1 MKQERKNDSGFTLA
15 EVVAVTAIIAVLG
28 TVATVSVSTYL
39 KHDAA
44 IRRDTL
50 AEQAYNALQDKL
62 NMERVKGKL
71 DEYTVTLNASKLTE
85 TAVDSIL
92 DTNFSILDAGSMTE
106 AEYINSFHAAHGTDS
121 LYYLTL
127 DGADKDNALV
137 SYLFDALGDS
147 GVYGMDYVVEFNAD
161 TGRVMSVFC
170 SDETELS
177 YSTNLID
184 RDSAVLGAEKI
195 GYHGIYWTA
204 DNAPFTEGL
213 YFASD
218 KGVMTNGVF
227 VPDGSYAAD
236 GSTVFSELTFYCE
249 DRMFEKY
256 PFTEWM
262 YTVTVGDGSG
272 NGFTSEKKAFS
283 QDTTA
288 DMNSLYESV
297 SASVGGDKAS
307 RYLYMYLEQNG
318 YKAGYYD
325 TDAQTA
331 DGEPCKLRH
340 LLFLLDNPVTD
351 DSWGKELNTG
361 GVYGNGEYYCS
372 FTVSYGDNFI
382 LNYDC
387 DDIGSGTKLFNP
399 LFDHYDSATDTYYIT
414 SPRHLSNMR
423 YGKPDGK
430 YVIDSAL
437 DFTDVERTATYLA
450 KDTEIIASLPAGSGL
465 TAGAVSAEFTPLSWK
480 DASGNSLYFSG
491 SLSAGA
497 DEATAE
503 PYHIKG
509 MKITETGNSYVALI
523 PYLVSGAEIHDLYFE
538 DCSVEAGGSY
548 AAIVCGQGVS
558 SSMENITFKD
568 CTVKAK
574 DHSAM
579 LAGIVKG
586 NSSVAGITSEG
597 GSVTGTSYT
606 AGFIG
611 EYVPQ
616 KTASDVLTISDIHNG
631 TYSDEADVKG
641 ASISGTDHAA
651 GVIGKVTGKMNAE
664 NLVNNGEVQGSTF
677 VSGIIGQFDGTSGD
691 ETYLKKAD
699 NHGNITGNASYVAG
713 VVACVDGKD
722 KKINVTIT
730 ALSND
735 GIISNTGDYTGGIIG
750 SSSYANIGTLKDGY
764 EGCSNT
770 GNVTGHD
777 YTGGISGYMKG
788 YYYTWLWKKTDY
800 YAHVREL
807 SSTGVVSG
815 NNYVGGL
822 SGYAYELYVEG
833 NADATGDVSGNS
845 NKMRCLGWHER
856 VIPNNT
862 LPAANT
868 NIDED
873 SVWLSDGIKR
883 NQIESVTVTAEH
895 GGHYS
900 GDGDCTAISTDGY
913 GNCIVHYED
922 TDNNGLYEAYIYGY
936 SYEWAPLELTNG
948 DAYFASMQNLLSCKI
963 EIPVVVNSS
972 SGFMFGGCAALTNID
987 VSKLDT
993 SKVTDMDS
1001 MFYGC
1006 AALTNIDVGKW
1017 DTSSVTNMAS
1027 MFYGCAALTNIDVS
1041 KWDTS
1046 SVTSMDSM
1054 FYGCAALTNID
1065 VGNWNT
1071 SSVTNM
1077 DSMFDDCAAL
1087 TNIDAGNWNTSSVT
1101 SMYGM
1106 FYGCA
1111 ALTNI
1116 DVGNWNTSSVTNMAS
1131 MFYGCA
1137 ALTNIDVGNWNTS
1150 SVTRMDNMF
1159 NSCAALINID
1169 VSNWDTSSVTSMD
1182 WMFEGCAA
1190 LANIDVGNWNVSK
1203 VTGTNGMFAGCAALT
1218 NIDVGSWNVSKVTGM
1233 SRMFEGCVALT
1244 NIDVSKWDVSK
1255 VTTMS
1260 SMFEGCAALTNIDV
1274 GNWDT
1279 SKVTGVYHMFYGCVA
1294 LTNIDVSKWDVSKVN
1309 NIRGIFSNC
1318 TGLISLDLSDWN
1330 TSSVLSFEDYSKHTY
1345 NGQSYYVAQ
1354 GPFSNCT
1361 SLEYLSFR
1369 NWNMTNFNSFVD
1381 AVNGAQNVK
1390 EVDFRGVSL
1399 PDPDKGNRASDSK
1412 GYPFYNVYATFFG
1425 SNAVLEKIWLPDVSY
1440 DYVLPR
1446 QQLGDTWYG
1455 YDADGNYLGTKYTVL
1470 PSAHSDASGK
1480 LAYISVEKPS
1490 ATLAEYGDLTY
1501 LFGKQD
1507 KAFKRDAI
1515 ESIAFDISGTN
1526 DNATGALASADVSKG
1541 QTNSITMYAKDSD
1554 GNGLYE
1560 IVIDSKGLP
1569 IIVSQGAS
1577 YLFYGCNKLTA
1588 LDVSDL
1594 DMSKVTD
1601 MRWMFFNC
1609 TALTNIDVSN
1619 LDTSSATTM
1628 GDMFSGCAAL
1638 TNIDVS
1644 KWDTSSVKIL
1654 NGMFDGCAALT
1665 NIDVGNWDTSKVTEM
1680 SYMFRGCAALT
1691 NIDVS
1696 NWDVSSVTTMSWMF
1710 YGCAALTNIDV
1721 SNWDTSSVIALSGMF
1736 EGCAA
1741 LTNIDVGK
1749 WDASSV
1755 RSMNEMF
1762 YGCAALTNIDV
1773 SNWDTSSVTNMSY
1786 MFYNCAALTNI
1797 DVSKWSTSKV
1807 TGMSYMFRGCAALAN
1822 IDVGNWD
1829 VSKVTNMYGMFYK
1842 CAALANID
1850 VSNWDVSKVTDMR
1863 RMFENCSSLKILDMS
1878 DWDTSSVQKFESYHY
1893 KISSGKNYYVAEGP
1907 FDGCT
1912 SLEYISFRN
1921 WNMTNFN
1928 SFVRTLRGT
1937 PSVKEIDFR
1946 GVSLPDPEKGN
1957 RASDS
1962 EGYPFA
1968 DIYTTFFD
1976 RNEALEKIWL
1986 PDVSYDYVLPRQTS
2000 GYCWYGYDADGNCL
2014 GTTYSKLPAAGSDP
2028 SGKLAYIS
2036 AKRSRAVLT
2045 TSSKRPGYFF
2055 DYKGADD
2062 SYFNKYN
2069 AESFEVY
2076 PNASLFDSQG
2086 VLAQTD
2092 VSADKSGSIMMY
2104 CKDTDGNGKYE
2115 ISIVSVYGIQ
2125 IYMNKDSSYLFGG
2138 NQVSLYSGPKLV
2150 KISGLEYLDASEVVD
2165 MSYMFRTC
2173 SLLSGKVDLS
2183 NWDTSNVTNMKGM
2196 FYFCP
2201 KIESVSLANCNMR
2214 NVTDMGYMFLSC
2226 SDMTVLDLTGCDLS
2240 GVSSYNGYAN
2250 IFKNCSALSKIY
2262 LPGKVN
2268 GTYVA
2273 SLVLPDGTWYG
2284 YSSDDVYLEST
2295 YVRLPASKSDAGGK
2309 LTYISL
2315 TPLMYLGTYGNVT
2328 YLFGK
2333 DDPTFSRDVVESISF
2348 VVDKTYSG
2356 TSALASADV
2365 SDLQNGKIMMYSYDT
2380 DADGLYEIKIVSD
2393 EIIKFNPDSSYLF
2406 SAYNGKTSRLEQISG
2421 MENLDTCS
2429 VTNIS
2434 RMFEGCATLTNIDV
2448 GNWNTSKVTDM
2459 SYMFK
2464 GCAALTNID
2473 VGNWNTSKVTS
2484 MYQMFKDCAALTN
2497 IDVSSWNTS
2506 KVTGMSY
2513 MFSGCAALT
2522 NIDVSKWNT
2531 YWAVDRSSMFEG
2543 CVALTNIDVSNWDTS
2558 KVTNMRSMFSGCAAL
2573 TNIDVGNWD
2582 TSKVTDIS
2590 WMFKGCVALTNID
2603 VSNWDV
2609 SKVADMSYMFD
2620 GCIALT
2626 NIDVS
2631 NWNTSSVT
2639 NMSYM
2644 FEDCVALTNIDVSNW
2659 NTSSVTNMS
2668 YMFDGC
2674 VALTNI
2680 DVSNWDVSIVTNMH
2694 GMFFKCAALT
2704 NIDVSNWNT
2713 SSVTNMGYMFFNC
2726 ATLTSIDLSN
2736 WDTSSVTRMADMF
2749 YGCAA
2754 LTNIDVSNWDTSSVT
2769 GMEDMFEGCA
2779 ALTNIG
2785 VSNWDTSNVTNMKSM
2800 FEDCATLT
2808 SIDLSNWDTSRVTRM
2823 SYMFEGCAAL
2833 TSIDL
2838 SNWDTS
2844 RVTDMHSMFYKC
2856 AALTNIDVSNWN
2868 TSRVTDMSSMFE
2880 GCVSL
2885 TSIDLS
2891 NWDTSRVTDMSWMF
2905 AHDKNLKCIY
2915 VGDKWVIGS
2924 STKVDVMFSGCGV
2937 TSVTKK
2943 AA

>member
-71 DEYTVTLNASKLTE
+71 DEYTVSLNASKLTE

-399 LFDHYDSATDTYYIT
+399 LFDHYDSAMDTYYIT

-465 TAGAVSAEFTPLSWK
+465 TAGAVSAEFAPLSWK
-480 DASGNSLYFSG
+480 DASNNSLYFSG

-509 MKITETGNSYVALI
+509 LKITETGNSYVALI

-586 NSSVAGITSEG
+586 NSSVAGIASEG

-722 KKINVTIT
+722 KKINVTVT
-730 ALSND
+730 ALSNE

-856 VIPNNT
+856 VIPTNT

-883 NQIESVTVTAEH
+883 NQIESVTITAEH

-1006 AALTNIDVGKW
+1006 AAFTNIDVGKW

-1054 FYGCAALTNID
+1054 FYGCAALINID

-1077 DSMFDDCAAL
+1077 DWMFDDCAAL

-1101 SMYGM
+1101 GMYSM

-1137 ALTNIDVGNWNTS
+1137 ALTNIDVSNWDTS

-1159 NSCAALINID
+1159 NSCAAFINID
-1169 VSNWDTSSVTSMD
+1169 VSKLDTSSVTSMD

-1190 LANIDVGNWNVSK
+1190 LTNIDVSNCDTSK
-1203 VTGTNGMFAGCAALT
+1203 VTTMNGMFAGCAALT

-1233 SRMFEGCVALT
+1233 SRMFEGCAALT
-1244 NIDVSKWDVSK
+1244 NIAVGNWNTSS

-1260 SMFEGCAALTNIDV
+1260 SMFDGCAALTNIDV

-1309 NIRGIFSNC
+1309 NMRGIFSNC

-1399 PDPDKGNRASDSK
+1399 PDPEKGNRASDSK

-1425 SNAVLEKIWLPDVSY
+1425 SNTVLEKIWLPDVSY

-1480 LAYISVEKPS
+1480 LAYISVEKPRV
-1490 ATLAEYGDLTY
+1490 TLAEYGNLTY

-1507 KAFKRDAI
+1507 EAFKRDAI

-1541 QTNSITMYAKDSD
+1541 QTNDITMYAKDSD

-1569 IIVSQGAS
+1569 ITVSKKA
-1577 YLFYGCNKLTA
+1577 YCLFYGCKKLTT

-1594 DMSKVTD
+1594 DVSNVSDMSG
-1601 MRWMFFNC
+1601 MFEFC
-1609 TALTNIDVSN
+1609 AALTNVDVSKW
-1619 LDTSSATTM
+1619 DTSSVTTM
-1628 GDMFSGCAAL
+1628 AGMFKSCAALTNVDVSKWDTSSVTTMAGMFKSCAALTNVDVSKWDTSSVTNMADMFHGCAAL

-1644 KWDTSSVKIL
+1644 KWDTSSV
-1654 NGMFDGCAALT
+1654 
-1665 NIDVGNWDTSKVTEM
+1665 TSMVQLF
-1680 SYMFRGCAALT
+1680 YDCAALT

-1696 NWDVSSVTTMSWMF
+1696 K
-1710 YGCAALTNIDV
+1710 
-1721 SNWDTSSVIALSGMF
+1721 WDTSKVTDM
-1736 EGCAA
+1736 
-1741 LTNIDVGK
+1741 
-1749 WDASSV
+1749 
-1755 RSMNEMF
+1755 MNLF
-1762 YGCAALTNIDV
+1762 FGCAALTNIDV
-1773 SNWDTSSVTNMSY
+1773 SNWDTSSVTRMVQ
-1786 MFYNCAALTNI
+1786 MFYDCAALTNI
-1797 DVSKWSTSKV
+1797 DVSNWDTSSV
-1807 TGMSYMFRGCAALAN
+1807 TRMGRMFDGCAALTN
-1822 IDVGNWD
+1822 IEVSSWD
-1829 VSKVTNMYGMFYK
+1829 T
-1842 CAALANID
+1842 
-1850 VSNWDVSKVTDMR
+1850 SKVTDMSY
-1863 RMFENCSSLKILDMS
+1863 MFCGCNKLETLDVKKWNTQKVTSIKSMFLNCRSLKILDMS
-1878 DWDTSSVQKFESYHY
+1878 DWDTSSIQIFE
-1893 KISSGKNYYVAEGP
+1893 NYRSITSNGSTYYGASGP
-1907 FDGCT
+1907 FFNCT
-1912 SLEYISFRN
+1912 SLEYLSFRN
-1921 WNMTNFN
+1921 WDMTNFN
-1928 SFVRTLRGT
+1928 SFVDAVNDAQN
-1937 PSVKEIDFR
+1937 VKEVDFR
-1946 GVSLPDPEKGN
+1946 GVSLPDPAEGN

-1962 EGYPFA
+1962 KGYPFYNVYA
-1968 DIYTTFFD
+1968 TFFGSND
-1976 RNEALEKIWL
+1976 VLEKIWL
-1986 PDVSYDYVLPRQTS
+1986 PDVSYDYVLPRQTL
-2000 GYCWYGYDADGNCL
+2000 GYSWYGYDAAGNCL

-2036 AKRSRAVLT
+2036 IKQSRAVLT

-2115 ISIVSVYGIQ
+2115 ISIVSVYGTQ

-2138 NQVSLYSGPKLV
+2138 NQAPLPNGPRLV

-2173 SLLSGKVDLS
+2173 SFLSGKVDLS
-2183 NWDTSNVTNMKGM
+2183 NWDTSNVTKMKGM

-2201 KIESVSLANCNMR
+2201 KIESVSLANCNMK
-2214 NVTDMGYMFLSC
+2214 NVTDMGYMFLYC
-2226 SDMTVLDLTGCDLS
+2226 SDMTVLDLSGCDLS

-2262 LPGKVN
+2262 LPSKVN
-2268 GTYVA
+2268 GAYVA

-2315 TPLMYLGTYGNVT
+2315 TPVTPVTYLGTYGNGT

-2333 DDPTFSRDVVESISF
+2333 NDPSFSRDSVESISF
-2348 VVDKTYSG
+2348 VVDKTSGG

-2393 EIIKFNPDSSYLF
+2393 EIIKLNPDSSHLF
-2406 SAYNGKTSRLEQISG
+2406 FSTYGGGKSKLEKISG
-2421 MENLDTCS
+2421 MENIDTSS
-2429 VTNIS
+2429 VENMS
-2434 RMFEGCATLTNIDV
+2434 GMFSSCT
-2448 GNWNTSKVTDM
+2448 
-2459 SYMFK
+2459 
-2464 GCAALTNID
+2464 ALT
-2473 VGNWNTSKVTS
+2473 K
-2484 MYQMFKDCAALTN
+2484 
-2497 IDVSSWNTS
+2497 IDVSNWDTS
-2506 KVTGMSY
+2506 SVTTMY
-2513 MFSGCAALT
+2513 NMFYGCAALT

-2531 YWAVDRSSMFEG
+2531 
-2543 CVALTNIDVSNWDTS
+2543 S
-2558 KVTNMRSMFSGCAAL
+2558 KVTDMSNMFYGCAAL
-2573 TNIDVGNWD
+2573 TNIDAGNWN
-2582 TSKVTDIS
+2582 TSKVTD
-2590 WMFKGCVALTNID
+2590 MRF
-2603 VSNWDV
+2603 
-2609 SKVADMSYMFD
+2609 MFD
-2620 GCIALT
+2620 GCAALI

-2631 NWNTSSVT
+2631 NWNVSSVT
-2639 NMSYM
+2639 NMSWM
-2644 FEDCVALTNIDVSNW
+2644 FYGCAALTNIDAGNW
-2659 NTSSVTNMS
+2659 NTSKVTDMHNMFYNCTAITKIDMS
-2668 YMFDGC
+2668 NLDTSKVTSMYEMFYG
-2674 VALTNI
+2674 
-2680 DVSNWDVSIVTNMH
+2680 
-2694 GMFFKCAALT
+2694 CAALT
-2704 NIDVSNWNT
+2704 NIDVSN
-2713 SSVTNMGYMFFNC
+2713 
-2726 ATLTSIDLSN
+2726 L
-2736 WDTSSVTRMADMF
+2736 DTSKVTSMYHMF

-2754 LTNIDVSNWDTSSVT
+2754 LTNIDVSNWDVSSVT
-2769 GMEDMFEGCA
+2769 NMSSMFYGCA
-2779 ALTNIG
+2779 ALTNIDVG
-2785 VSNWDTSNVTNMKSM
+2785 NWDTSSVTNMS
-2800 FEDCATLT
+2800 F
-2808 SIDLSNWDTSRVTRM
+2808 
-2823 SYMFEGCAAL
+2823 
-2833 TSIDL
+2833 
-2838 SNWDTS
+2838 
-2844 RVTDMHSMFYKC
+2844 MFYKC
-2856 AALTNIDVSNWN
+2856 AALTNIDVSKWD
-2868 TSRVTDMSSMFE
+2868 TSSVTTMEDMFNSCAALTSIDLSNLDASSVTTMSSMF
-2880 GCVSL
+2880 GGCTALASIDLSNLDASSVTTMSGMFGACVSL

-2891 NWDTSRVTDMSWMF
+2891 NLDTSSVTNMGSMFYNCIALTSIDLSNLDTSSVTYMAHMFYNCTALTSIDPSNLDTSSVTTMSHMFYKCVALTNIDLSSWDTSKVTDMSWMF
-2905 AHDKNLKCIY
+2905 RGDKNLKCIY

-2924 STKVDVMFSGCGV
+2924 STKVDSMFSGCGV

>member
-1 MKQERKNDSGFTLA
+1 MIAPILNIFISVPVNFVMNKFWAFKRQERKNDSGFTLA
-15 EVVAVTAIIAVLG
+15 EVVVVTAIIAALG

-71 DEYTVTLNASKLTE
+71 DEYTVSLNASKLTE

-106 AEYINSFHAAHGTDS
+106 AEYINNFHAAHGTDS

-213 YFASD
+213 YLASD

-297 SASVGGDKAS
+297 SASVGEDKAS

-351 DSWGKELNTG
+351 DSWGKELNAV

-497 DEATAE
+497 DESTAE

-509 MKITETGNSYVALI
+509 LKITETGNSYVALI

-722 KKINVTIT
+722 KKIKVTVT
-730 ALSND
+730 ALSNE

-856 VIPNNT
+856 VIPTNT

-868 NIDED
+868 NIDTD

-922 TDNNGLYEAYIYGY
+922 ADNNGLYEAYIYGY
-936 SYEWAPLELTNG
+936 SYEWAPLELENG

-972 SGFMFGGCAALTNID
+972 SGYMFGGCAALTNID

-1006 AALTNIDVGKW
+1006 AALTNIDVGNW
-1017 DTSSVTNMAS
+1017 NTSSVTSMDNMFYDCAALTNIDVGNWNTSSVTNMAS
-1027 MFYGCAALTNIDVS
+1027 MFYGCAALTNIDVG

-1046 SVTSMDSM
+1046 SVTSMDNM
-1054 FYGCAALTNID
+1054 FDDCATLTNID

-1071 SSVTNM
+1071 SSVTN
-1077 DSMFDDCAAL
+1077 
-1087 TNIDAGNWNTSSVT
+1087 
-1101 SMYGM
+1101 MYGM

-1137 ALTNIDVGNWNTS
+1137 ALINIDVGKWDTS

-1169 VSNWDTSSVTSMD
+1169 VGKWDTSSVTSMN

-1203 VTGTNGMFAGCAALT
+1203 VTGMNGMFAGCAALA

-1233 SRMFEGCVALT
+1233 SRMFEGCAALT
-1244 NIDVSKWDVSK
+1244 NIDVGNWNTSS

-1260 SMFEGCAALTNIDV
+1260 SMFDGCAALTNIDV

-1279 SKVTGVYHMFYGCVA
+1279 SKVTGVYHMFYGCAA

-1309 NIRGIFSNC
+1309 NMRGIFSNC

-1399 PDPDKGNRASDSK
+1399 PDPEKGNRASDSK

-1425 SNAVLEKIWLPDVSY
+1425 SNDVLEKIWLPDVSY

-1446 QQLGDTWYG
+1446 QQFGDTWYG

-1490 ATLAEYGDLTY
+1490 ATLAEYGNFTY

-1507 KAFKRDAI
+1507 EAFKREAI

-1526 DNATGALASADVSKG
+1526 DNATGAIASADVSKG
-1541 QTNSITMYAKDSD
+1541 QTNDITMYAKDSD

-1569 IIVSQGAS
+1569 ITVSKKAS

-1594 DMSKVTD
+1594 DVSSVTD
-1601 MRWMFFNC
+1601 MSSMFGAC
-1609 TALTNIDVSN
+1609 AALTNIDVSN
-1619 LDTSSATTM
+1619 WDTSSVTDM
-1628 GDMFSGCAAL
+1628 DSMFSGCAAL

-1644 KWDTSSVKIL
+1644 KWDTSKVTDMWRVFGACAALTNIDVSNWDTSSVADMR
-1654 NGMFDGCAALT
+1654 GMFYACAALTNIDVSNWDVSKVTAMNSMFYACAAQTNIDASNWNTSSVTSMYGMFYKCAALTNIDASNWDTSSVTSMEDMFNGCAVLTNIDASNWSASSVTTMYRMFYGCVALTNIDTSNWSASSVTDMRSMFYGCAALT
-1665 NIDVGNWDTSKVTEM
+1665 NIDVSNWNTSSVTSM
-1680 SYMFRGCAALT
+1680 YSMFYKCAALT

-1696 NWDVSSVTTMSWMF
+1696 NWDVSSVTNMHSMF
-1710 YGCAALTNIDV
+1710 ERCAALTNID
-1721 SNWDTSSVIALSGMF
+1721 A
-1736 EGCAA
+1736 
-1741 LTNIDVGK
+1741 
-1749 WDASSV
+1749 
-1755 RSMNEMF
+1755 
-1762 YGCAALTNIDV
+1762 
-1773 SNWDTSSVTNMSY
+1773 
-1786 MFYNCAALTNI
+1786 
-1797 DVSKWSTSKV
+1797 
-1807 TGMSYMFRGCAALAN
+1807 
-1822 IDVGNWD
+1822 
-1829 VSKVTNMYGMFYK
+1829 
-1842 CAALANID
+1842 
-1850 VSNWDVSKVTDMR
+1850 
-1863 RMFENCSSLKILDMS
+1863 
-1878 DWDTSSVQKFESYHY
+1878 
-1893 KISSGKNYYVAEGP
+1893 
-1907 FDGCT
+1907 
-1912 SLEYISFRN
+1912 
-1921 WNMTNFN
+1921 
-1928 SFVRTLRGT
+1928 
-1937 PSVKEIDFR
+1937 
-1946 GVSLPDPEKGN
+1946 
-1957 RASDS
+1957 
-1962 EGYPFA
+1962 
-1968 DIYTTFFD
+1968 
-1976 RNEALEKIWL
+1976 
-1986 PDVSYDYVLPRQTS
+1986 
-2000 GYCWYGYDADGNCL
+2000 
-2014 GTTYSKLPAAGSDP
+2014 
-2028 SGKLAYIS
+2028 
-2036 AKRSRAVLT
+2036 
-2045 TSSKRPGYFF
+2045 
-2055 DYKGADD
+2055 
-2062 SYFNKYN
+2062 
-2069 AESFEVY
+2069 
-2076 PNASLFDSQG
+2076 
-2086 VLAQTD
+2086 
-2092 VSADKSGSIMMY
+2092 
-2104 CKDTDGNGKYE
+2104 
-2115 ISIVSVYGIQ
+2115 
-2125 IYMNKDSSYLFGG
+2125 
-2138 NQVSLYSGPKLV
+2138 
-2150 KISGLEYLDASEVVD
+2150 
-2165 MSYMFRTC
+2165 
-2173 SLLSGKVDLS
+2173 
-2183 NWDTSNVTNMKGM
+2183 
-2196 FYFCP
+2196 
-2201 KIESVSLANCNMR
+2201 
-2214 NVTDMGYMFLSC
+2214 
-2226 SDMTVLDLTGCDLS
+2226 
-2240 GVSSYNGYAN
+2240 
-2250 IFKNCSALSKIY
+2250 
-2262 LPGKVN
+2262 
-2268 GTYVA
+2268 
-2273 SLVLPDGTWYG
+2273 
-2284 YSSDDVYLEST
+2284 
-2295 YVRLPASKSDAGGK
+2295 
-2309 LTYISL
+2309 
-2315 TPLMYLGTYGNVT
+2315 
-2328 YLFGK
+2328 
-2333 DDPTFSRDVVESISF
+2333 
-2348 VVDKTYSG
+2348 
-2356 TSALASADV
+2356 
-2365 SDLQNGKIMMYSYDT
+2365 
-2380 DADGLYEIKIVSD
+2380 
-2393 EIIKFNPDSSYLF
+2393 
-2406 SAYNGKTSRLEQISG
+2406 
-2421 MENLDTCS
+2421 
-2429 VTNIS
+2429 
-2434 RMFEGCATLTNIDV
+2434 
-2448 GNWNTSKVTDM
+2448 
-2459 SYMFK
+2459 
-2464 GCAALTNID
+2464 
-2473 VGNWNTSKVTS
+2473 
-2484 MYQMFKDCAALTN
+2484 
-2497 IDVSSWNTS
+2497 
-2506 KVTGMSY
+2506 
-2513 MFSGCAALT
+2513 
-2522 NIDVSKWNT
+2522 
-2531 YWAVDRSSMFEG
+2531 
-2543 CVALTNIDVSNWDTS
+2543 SNWDTS
-2558 KVTNMRSMFSGCAAL
+2558 KVTDMSSMFSDCASL
-2573 TNIDVGNWD
+2573 TNID
-2582 TSKVTDIS
+2582 
-2590 WMFKGCVALTNID
+2590 A
-2603 VSNWDV
+2603 
-2609 SKVADMSYMFD
+2609 
-2620 GCIALT
+2620 
-2626 NIDVS
+2626 S

-2639 NMSYM
+2639 
-2644 FEDCVALTNIDVSNW
+2644 
-2659 NTSSVTNMS
+2659 
-2668 YMFDGC
+2668 
-2674 VALTNI
+2674 
-2680 DVSNWDVSIVTNMH
+2680 
-2694 GMFFKCAALT
+2694 
-2704 NIDVSNWNT
+2704 
-2713 SSVTNMGYMFFNC
+2713 
-2726 ATLTSIDLSN
+2726 
-2736 WDTSSVTRMADMF
+2736 RM
-2749 YGCAA
+2749 Y
-2754 LTNIDVSNWDTSSVT
+2754 
-2769 GMEDMFEGCA
+2769 
-2779 ALTNIG
+2779 
-2785 VSNWDTSNVTNMKSM
+2785 
-2800 FEDCATLT
+2800 
-2808 SIDLSNWDTSRVTRM
+2808 
-2823 SYMFEGCAAL
+2823 
-2833 TSIDL
+2833 
-2838 SNWDTS
+2838 
-2844 RVTDMHSMFYKC
+2844 SMFYKC
-2856 AALTNIDVSNWN
+2856 AALTNIDVSNWDVSSVTSMEDIFFNCFALTNLDVSNWNVSKVTNMQMMFEGCAALTNIDVSNWDTSNVTDMRSMFGGCAALTNIEVGNWDVSSVASIYGMFTGCAALTNIDVSNWDTSKMTAMSNMFEGCTALTNIDVSNWDTSNVTSMYSMFDGCAALTNIDVSNWNTSKVTYMPMMFDGCAALTNIDVSNWDTSKVTSMGYMFDGCAALTNIDVSNWDTSKVTSMYHMFSDCAALTNIDLSNWN
-2868 TSRVTDMSSMFE
+2868 TSRVTNM
-2880 GCVSL
+2880 GY
-2885 TSIDLS
+2885 
-2891 NWDTSRVTDMSWMF
+2891 MF
-2905 AHDKNLKCIY
+2905 ANDKNLKCIY
-2915 VGDKWVIGS
+2915 VGDKWVIGA
-2924 STKVDVMFSGCGV
+2924 STKVDSMFSYCGV